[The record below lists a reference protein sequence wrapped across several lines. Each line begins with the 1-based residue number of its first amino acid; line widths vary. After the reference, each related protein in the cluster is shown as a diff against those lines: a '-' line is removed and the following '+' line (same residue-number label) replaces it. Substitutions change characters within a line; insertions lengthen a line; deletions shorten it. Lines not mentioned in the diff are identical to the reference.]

1 MNQKFF
7 MLKEYLNYRLRA
19 VGRHTVHSPFVYA
32 FIDQVIRD
40 KNRFPEFEQID
51 SLRTALLKNDTRL
64 PVLDLGAGSHSNNN
78 QFRSIQ
84 SITAHAGRNR
94 YWGEFLF
101 RLVRYCQPKRILEL
115 GTSMGIGTSYL
126 ALAAP
131 EAKLLTIEGSPAIA
145 EQAANNFKSLGL
157 TNIEQVVGNFDQVL
171 PDILQEQGPFDFIF
185 VDGNHR
191 EEPTLNYFSQ
201 ALKSVTEHGCILF
214 DDIHWS
220 PGMASAWHKIK
231 SATEVTLSIDLF
243 YFGLVF
249 VKNDFKEKQDFIL
262 KY

>member
-1 MNQKFF
+1 
-7 MLKEYLNYRLRA
+7 MLKEYLSYRLRA
-19 VGRHTVHSPFVYA
+19 VGRHAVHSPFVYA
-32 FIDQVIRD
+32 FFDEVIRD
-40 KNRFPEFEQID
+40 KNRFPEFDQID
-51 SLRTALLKNDTRL
+51 ALRSALLKNDTHL

-101 RLVRYCQPKRILEL
+101 RLIHFCRPHRILEL
-115 GTSMGIGTSYL
+115 GTSMGIGTSYM

-131 EAKLLTIEGSPAIA
+131 SAKLVTIEGSPAIA
-145 EQAANNFKSLGL
+145 EQATHNFNSLGL

-171 PDILQEQGPFDFIF
+171 PEVLREQGPFDFIF

-191 EEPTLNYFSQ
+191 EEPTWNYFLQ
-201 ALKSVTEHGCILF
+201 GLNAVTQDGCMLF

-220 PGMASAWHKIK
+220 PGMARAWHKIK

-243 YFGLVF
+243 YFGLAF
-249 VKNDFKEKQDFIL
+249 LSNDFKEKQDFIL
-262 KY
+262 KN